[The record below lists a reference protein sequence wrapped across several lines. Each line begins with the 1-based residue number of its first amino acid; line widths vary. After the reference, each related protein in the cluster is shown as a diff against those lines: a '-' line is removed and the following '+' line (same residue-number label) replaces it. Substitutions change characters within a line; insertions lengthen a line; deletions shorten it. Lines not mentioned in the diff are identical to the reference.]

1 MAEANILLV
10 EDDADLREALLDT
23 LMLAHYDCVDVGSA
37 EEAILALKV
46 NHFDMVISD
55 VQMDGIGGMGL
66 LSYLQQHQ
74 PKVPVLLMTAY
85 ATINSA
91 VSAMI
96 ILLSL
101 LHQKCY

>member
-46 NHFDMVISD
+46 IYSSNN
-55 VQMDGIGGMGL
+55 
-66 LSYLQQHQ
+66 LSCRY
-74 PKVPVLLMTAY
+74 
-85 ATINSA
+85 
-91 VSAMI
+91 
-96 ILLSL
+96 
-101 LHQKCY
+101 C